1 MSLWFRIIQF
11 LFLGAISIV
20 LCACAGARPNITIPK
35 YPPKP
40 LTLSHRPQVAIVL
53 GAGGA
58 RGFAHAGAIKVL
70 QDAGVPID
78 LIVGSS
84 VGSFYGAL
92 LADSGNADIA
102 AKRMLSARFW
112 DIADIAN
119 VPSLSGPVQG
129 YRYEK
134 FLLRNMHVVWFDQL
148 KIPLVIVATN
158 LKTGHAYII
167 SSGPV
172 APAAKASSSIPGI
185 VRPSFLYGH
194 TLIDGG
200 ISDPIPVDVAK
211 KYHPRV
217 IIAVNISSQLP
228 RKMPWSGLGIYSR
241 ASDIAWLSFSRI
253 CEKGAD
259 IVIRPQVGDIGTFD
273 VEKKEALYR
282 EGENAAYKMLPAIKQ
297 LLARKHINLLP
308 HPNHFDRS
316 SDSGLL

>member
-1 MSLWFRIIQF
+1 MILVWFRIVQF
-11 LFLGAISIV
+11 LFLSAISV
-20 LCACAGARPNITIPK
+20 ALCACAGARPNITIPH

-40 LTLSHRPQVAIVL
+40 LELSHRPRVAIVL

-92 LADSGNADIA
+92 LADSGNADLA
-102 AKRMLSARFW
+102 AKIMLSARFW

-119 VPSLSGPVQG
+119 VPNLLGPVQG

-134 FLLRNMHVVWFDQL
+134 FLLRNMHALWFDQL
-148 KIPLVIVATN
+148 HIPLVIVTTN
-158 LKTGHAYII
+158 LKTGHVYII

-172 APAAKASSSIPGI
+172 APAAKASSTIPGI

-194 TLIDGG
+194 ILIDGG
-200 ISDPIPVDVAK
+200 ISDPIPVNIAE

-228 RKMPWSGLGIYSR
+228 RKMPWSGLGVYSR
-241 ASDIAWLSFSRI
+241 ASDIAWLSFSKI

-273 VEKKEALYR
+273 VEKKKALFR
-282 EGENAAYKMLPAIKQ
+282 EGESAAYKMLPAIKQ
-297 LLARKHINLLP
+297 LLIKKHIQLLP
-308 HPNHFDRS
+308 PHDNLDR
-316 SDSGLL
+316 LRAH